1 MHILLTN
8 DDGILAPG
16 LAAIYRELIAL
27 GNVSV
32 AAPDSAQSASAHA
45 ITINA
50 PLTASQVHVQNE
62 FCGWAIG
69 GRPADCVKLAV
80 SELVEPR
87 PDLVISGINDGAN
100 VSINVLYSG
109 TVAAAAEG
117 ALLGIP
123 AVAVSLEHGGELNFA
138 RAARIARALISR
150 FIDDGLEP
158 GTLVN
163 VNIPRLQPGRPKG
176 VRVVPQAV
184 QAMNDHYDRHDGP
197 MGMHQY
203 WLRGSFKEYGDDANT
218 DLRAVVDGYVA
229 VTPLHVD
236 LTNRARLNDLA
247 NVQWPDVTAE
257 ATLADG

>member
-16 LAAIYRELIAL
+16 LAAMYRELTSL
-27 GNVSV
+27 GDVSV

-50 PLTASQVHVQNE
+50 PLTASRVHLQNE
-62 FCGWAIG
+62 FYGWAIG

-80 SELVEPR
+80 SELVDPR
-87 PDLVISGINDGAN
+87 PDLVVSGINDGAN
-100 VSINVLYSG
+100 VSINILYSG

-123 AVAVSLEHGGELNFA
+123 SVAVSLEHGGELNFA
-138 RAARIARALISR
+138 RAAQIARSLI
-150 FIDDGLEP
+150 DKLVEDGLQP

-163 VNIPRLQPGRPKG
+163 VNIPRIQPNRPKG

-184 QAMNDHYDRHDGP
+184 QTMDDHYAQHEGP
-197 MGMHQY
+197 MGSRQF
-203 WLRGSFKEYGDDANT
+203 WLRGSFKDYGDDANT
-218 DLRAVVDGYVA
+218 DLRRLIDGYVV

-236 LTNRARLNDLA
+236 LTDRARLQDLA
-247 NVQWPDVTAE
+247 AVKWPDVRE
-257 ATLADG
+257 